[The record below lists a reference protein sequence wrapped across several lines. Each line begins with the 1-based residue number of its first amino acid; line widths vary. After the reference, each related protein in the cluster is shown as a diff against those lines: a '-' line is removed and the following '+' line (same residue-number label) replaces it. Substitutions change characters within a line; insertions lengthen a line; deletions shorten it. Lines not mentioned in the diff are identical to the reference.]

1 MNTTWNLKEI
11 ERNKRLY
18 EIGGFSGSG
27 PASSFIRRYV
37 NILRRYGFMEI
48 GRDIKFAVPWCLLV
62 GSLGALIMT
71 FSALFHMILISR
83 DRKYEAGQYHHVLTM
98 NICNVITFY
107 TIYFNKAF
115 VYEYNME
122 LKGNRKKQEAL

>member
-1 MNTTWNLKEI
+1 MAI
-11 ERNKRLY
+11 
-18 EIGGFSGSG
+18 
-27 PASSFIRRYV
+27 IRAGTYIFEL

-83 DRKYEAGQYHHVLTM
+83 DRKYEGGQYTYQVEKGKISILAPVGYNQDVFPYLQM
-98 NICNVITFY
+98 N
-107 TIYFNKAF
+107 
-115 VYEYNME
+115 E
-122 LKGNRKKQEAL
+122 EAGPLPEKPPIS